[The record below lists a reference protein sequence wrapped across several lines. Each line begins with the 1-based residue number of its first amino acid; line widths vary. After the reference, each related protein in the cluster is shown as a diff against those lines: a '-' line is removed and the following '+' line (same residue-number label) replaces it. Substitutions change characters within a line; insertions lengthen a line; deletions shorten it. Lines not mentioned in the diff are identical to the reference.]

1 MCGIFGYY
9 NYKVSRDRKAI
20 LEFLFTGLRRLEY
33 RGYDSAGISIDSDA
47 SPSLGHSVGPDTA
60 ASAPNGLADG
70 TASRTADGLAF
81 SPATASENVTA
92 NGSVNGL
99 SNGHAKTQ
107 DHRNP
112 VVVEDGS
119 SSYTCTPIV
128 IKSSGKIDAL
138 VEQAYTELKSKQV
151 DLHKRFDSH
160 AGIAHT
166 RWATHGQPST
176 VNCHPH
182 VSDEKHEFVVVH
194 NGIITNYKP
203 LKDFLV
209 QFAPCMCP
217 MQVDCCLF
225 QAIEGFLL
233 HLAPCVYPMRVD

>member
-47 SPSLGHSVGPDTA
+47 NLHQSVGDNKAFSATA
-60 ASAPNGLADG
+60 EAANG
-70 TASRTADGLAF
+70 TASRA
-81 SPATASENVTA
+81 A
-92 NGSVNGL
+92 NGSAFASAPAAPVAVNGSLNGL
-99 SNGHAKTQ
+99 SNDQ

-112 VVVEDGS
+112 TVIEDGS

-138 VEQAYTELKSKQV
+138 VEQAYTQLKSSQV

-176 VNCHPH
+176 LNCHPH

-209 QFAPCMCP
+209 SILLSVAELNSLPGLLTKSALFTVSSGQTRS
-217 MQVDCCLF
+217 QV
-225 QAIEGFLL
+225 
-233 HLAPCVYPMRVD
+233 

>member
-9 NYKVSRDRKAI
+9 NYKVTRDRKAI

-47 SPSLGHSVGPDTA
+47 SKQSDASVP
-60 ASAPNGLADG
+60 
-70 TASRTADGLAF
+70 
-81 SPATASENVTA
+81 
-92 NGSVNGL
+92 NGSVARSSKAN
-99 SNGHAKTQ
+99 STAQKSA
-107 DHRNP
+107 

-119 SSYTCTPIV
+119 STYTCTPIV

-138 VEQAYTELKSKQV
+138 VDQAYTELKSTDVSLQTN
-151 DLHKRFDSH
+151 FDSH

-166 RWATHGQPST
+166 RWATHGQPT
-176 VNCHPH
+176 TTNCHPH
-182 VSDEKHEFVVVH
+182 VSDDKHEFVVVH

-209 QFAPCMCP
+209 NTLTPLFAKNT
-217 MQVDCCLF
+217 
-225 QAIEGFLL
+225 LL
-233 HLAPCVYPMRVD
+233 QNRLPTTEVHSACRSSKR

>member
-33 RGYDSAGISIDSDA
+33 RGYDSAGISIDSDGA
-47 SPSLGHSVGPDTA
+47 RSVDVANATA
-60 ASAPNGLADG
+60 ASATNGVASG
-70 TASRTADGLAF
+70 TASGAANGSAF
-81 SPATASENVTA
+81 ASASASANGTA
-92 NGSVNGL
+92 NGS
-99 SNGHAKTQ
+99 SNGHINGQ

-112 VVVEDGS
+112 VVIEDGS

-138 VEQAYTELKSKQV
+138 VEQAYTELKSNQV

-209 QFAPCMCP
+209 KFSPCMHGCALSL
-217 MQVDCCLF
+217 QETTCT
-225 QAIEGFLL
+225 
-233 HLAPCVYPMRVD
+233 

>member
-9 NYKVSRDRKAI
+9 NYKVTRDRKAI

-33 RGYDSAGISIDSDA
+33 RGYDSAGISIDSDIIAQNGAAATNGSANGSAHSA
-47 SPSLGHSVGPDTA
+47 S
-60 ASAPNGLADG
+60 NG
-70 TASRTADGLAF
+70 
-81 SPATASENVTA
+81 TA
-92 NGSVNGL
+92 NGTAAQKG
-99 SNGHAKTQ
+99 A
-107 DHRNP
+107 

-119 SSYTCTPIV
+119 STYTCTPIV

-138 VEQAYTELKSKQV
+138 VDQAYTELKASDV
-151 DLHKRFDSH
+151 DLHTNFDSH

-166 RWATHGQPST
+166 RWATHGQPNT

-182 VSDEKHEFVVVH
+182 VSDDKHEFVVVH

-209 QFAPCMCP
+209 SVITPTCVAALKSGLLQCTLSIFCIIDAG
-217 MQVDCCLF
+217 
-225 QAIEGFLL
+225 QAGND
-233 HLAPCVYPMRVD
+233 V

>member
-33 RGYDSAGISIDSDA
+33 RGYDSAGISIDSDV
-47 SPSLGHSVGPDTA
+47 SPGQGVADKPAATA
-60 ASAPNGLADG
+60 ASQAADG
-70 TASRTADGLAF
+70 TASRLAKESAF
-81 SPATASENVTA
+81 ASATPSAALNNAA
-92 NGSVNGL
+92 NSL
-99 SNGHAKTQ
+99 SNGHTNGHANSQ
-107 DHRNP
+107 DHKNP
-112 VVVEDGS
+112 IVVQGGS
-119 SSYTCTPIV
+119 SSYTCTPLV

-138 VEQAYTELKSKQV
+138 VQQAYTQLKTSQV
-151 DLHKRFDSH
+151 DLHTRFDSH

-176 VNCHPH
+176 INCHPQ

-209 QFAPCMCP
+209 NF
-217 MQVDCCLF
+217 
-225 QAIEGFLL
+225 
-233 HLAPCVYPMRVD
+233 